1 MFVSID
7 RPDFQGFAEQ
17 LDRIPDQLPAVCS
30 RAVKR
35 ETGDELAV
43 LQGHADTVWTAS
55 FSPDGRRVVT
65 ASRDRPTVGRYL
77 GDARA
82 WRCVA

>member
-35 ETGDELAV
+35 ETGDEPPSCKAMPT
-43 LQGHADTVWTAS
+43 QCG
-55 FSPDGRRVVT
+55 PRRS
-65 ASRDRPTVGRYL
+65 APMAG
-77 GDARA
+77 A
-82 WRCVA
+82 W